1 MNVRVTPVDLPLARA
16 FATSRNISATSRSYF
31 LEADGAVGE
40 ATPVRFYGELPL
52 MLEEALRYLLARL
65 PDWRDPREAWPELD
79 RALGYNSGA
88 KCGIDLLLWDHL
100 GFSQKATVRELLGID
115 AEGPMRTALSVG
127 IGTPEE
133 MRAEVQNHPG
143 FSIYKLKVGFDGDL
157 DAVDAVHEITGAPLY
172 VDANGGWT
180 VDEACR
186 KLPQLL
192 SKGVVVCEQPI
203 FSGRR
208 EDWQRVRGAAGIP
221 VIVDEYCR
229 TAADVQHWSG
239 WVDGVNVK
247 LQKAGGITPAWNMIR
262 RAREEG
268 MKVMIGCMLES
279 SVGIAAAAQL
289 GPLADYLDLDSHLL
303 LARDPYEGIPAIDGA
318 LVPSGAPGL
327 GVRPRQETLKT
338 A

>member
-1 MNVRVTPVDLPLARA
+1 MNVGVTPIDLPLARA
-16 FATSRNISATSRSYF
+16 FATSRSLSARSRSYF

-40 ATPVRFYGELPL
+40 AAPVRFYGELPP
-52 MLEEALRYLLARL
+52 MIEEALAYLLAKL
-65 PDWRDPREAWPELD
+65 DDWRDPRQAWPELD
-79 RALGYNSGA
+79 RELGYNSGA
-88 KCGIDLLLWDHL
+88 KCGIDLMLWDHL
-100 GFSQKATVRELLGID
+100 GQREGATVRELLDIPTS
-115 AEGPMRTALSVG
+115 APIRTALSIG

-133 MRAEVQNHPG
+133 MRAEVLSHPG

-157 DAVDAVHEITGAPLY
+157 DAVSAVHEITGAPLY

-180 VDEACR
+180 VEEACR
-186 KLPQLL
+186 KLPQLMPR
-192 SKGVVVCEQPI
+192 GVVVCEQPI

-208 EDWQRVRGAAGIP
+208 EDWERVRAAAGIP
-221 VIVDEYCR
+221 VIVDEHCR
-229 TAADVQHWSG
+229 VPDDVQHWSG

-247 LQKAGGITPAWNMIR
+247 LQKAGGITPAWNMIK

-303 LARDPYEGIPAIDGA
+303 LARDPYEGIPAVDGA

-327 GVRPRQETLKT
+327 GVRRRHEALEK